1 MQVTIV
7 GCGDIG
13 ERMVNIL
20 LAKKCVVNLLV
31 RQAVR
36 CEFFEKQG
44 VDVSQIDLDRD
55 DVSQLQT
62 AAKRVIWLAPPPQSG
77 CSEPRIRRWLQSLCH
92 DGLPDKI
99 VYIST
104 SGVYGDCGGAWG
116 DESRPPSPQADR
128 SKRRFDA
135 EQQIEGWCQQHQ
147 VPYVILRVAG
157 IYGEGRWPLARIK
170 RGDPVVIPAEA
181 AFSNR
186 IHQDDL
192 AQICVAA
199 LLRDGAQGII
209 NVSDGQPSTMSDYFQ
224 QVARAFSLPELREI
238 TLSEAA
244 QQLSPAMLSYLME
257 SRRIDNRKMVKMLAL
272 ELKYPT
278 VQGALGVTSAD

>member
-13 ERMVNIL
+13 ERIVNIL

-36 CEFFEKQG
+36 GEYFEKQG
-44 VDVSQIDLDRD
+44 MDISQIDLDQD

-62 AAKRVIWLAPPPQSG
+62 IAKRVIWLAPPPQSG
-77 CSEPRIRRWLQSLCH
+77 CREPRIQRWLHSLGH
-92 DGLPDKI
+92 DALPDKI

-104 SGVYGDCGGAWG
+104 SGVYGDCGGAWV
-116 DESRPPSPQADR
+116 DESRPANPQADR

-135 EQQIEGWCQQHQ
+135 EQQIEAWCQHHQ
-147 VPYVILRVAG
+147 VPYAILRVAG

-192 AQICVAA
+192 AQVCVAA

-209 NVSDGQPSTMSDYFQ
+209 NVSDGQPSTMTDYFQ
-224 QVARAFSLPELREI
+224 QIARAFSLPALREI
-238 TLSEAA
+238 TRLEATE
-244 QQLSPAMLSYLME
+244 QLSPAMLSYITE
-257 SRRIDNRKMVKMLAL
+257 SRRIDNQKMIKMLDIDL
-272 ELKYPT
+272 QYPT
-278 VQGALGVTSAD
+278 LDDALML

>member
-1 MQVTIV
+1 MQVTII

-13 ERMVNIL
+13 ESVVKIL
-20 LAKKCVVNLLV
+20 LAKKCGVNLLV
-31 RQAVR
+31 RSSAR
-36 CEFFEKQG
+36 REYLEKYG
-44 VDVSQIDLDRD
+44 VDISQIDLDRED
-55 DVSQLQT
+55 MSQLKT

-77 CSEPRIRRWLQSLCH
+77 CREPRVQRWLQSLNH
-92 DGLPDKI
+92 GALPEKI

-104 SGVYGDCGGAWG
+104 SGVYGDCGGAWV
-116 DESRPPSPQADR
+116 DESRPVNPQADR
-128 SKRRFDA
+128 SKRRVDA
-135 EQQIEGWCQQHQ
+135 ERQIEAWCQQHQ

-170 RGDPVVIPAEA
+170 RGDPVVAPQEA

-192 AQICVAA
+192 AQACVAA

-224 QVARAFSLPELREI
+224 QIAKAFCLPELQEI
-238 TLSEAA
+238 TLSEAL
-244 QQLSPAMLSYLME
+244 QQLSPAMLSYVTE
-257 SRRIDNRKMVKMLAL
+257 SRRIDNRKMVKLLAL
-272 ELKYPT
+272 KLKYPT
-278 VQGALGVTSAD
+278 LEDALGAISSD

>member
-1 MQVTIV
+1 MQATII

-13 ERMVNIL
+13 ERIIKIL
-20 LAKKCVVNLLV
+20 LAKKCVLNLLV
-31 RQAVR
+31 RSSAR
-36 CEFFEKQG
+36 GEYLEKYG
-44 VDVSQIDLDRD
+44 VDICRIDLDRD
-55 DVSQLQT
+55 DMSPLKT
-62 AAKRVIWLAPPPQSG
+62 ASKRVIWLAPPPQSG
-77 CSEPRIRRWLQSLCH
+77 CCEPRVRRWLQSLNH
-92 DGLPDKI
+92 GELPEKI

-104 SGVYGDCGGAWG
+104 SGVYGDCGGAWV
-116 DESRPPSPQADR
+116 DESRPVNPLADR

-135 EQQIEGWCQQHQ
+135 EQQIEAWCQQYQ
-147 VPYVILRVAG
+147 VPCVILRVAG

-170 RGDPVVIPAEA
+170 RGDPVVAPQEA

-192 AQICVAA
+192 ARACVAA
-199 LLRDGAQGII
+199 LLRDEAQGII

-224 QVARAFSLPELREI
+224 QIASAFCLPELPEV

-244 QQLSPAMLSYLME
+244 QQLSPAMLSYLTE
-257 SRRIDNRKMVKMLAL
+257 SRRIDNRKMVKMLGL

-278 VQGALGVTSAD
+278 LGAALEAGLG